1 MAATQQSAAGLATC
15 QMITIKFLLFAIKMN
30 FELLV
35 LAGAGWCWLVLAG
48 DKTVNTEEECSSI
61 VTTFFVSFYEYKIK
75 LDLNELGSA
84 YEPLELRLKS

>member
-1 MAATQQSAAGLATC
+1 M
-15 QMITIKFLLFAIKMN
+15 
-30 FELLV
+30 
-35 LAGAGWCWLVLAG
+35 LAG
-48 DKTVNTEEECSSI
+48 DRIVNTEEECSSI

>member
-1 MAATQQSAAGLATC
+1 
-15 QMITIKFLLFAIKMN
+15 MN
-30 FELLV
+30 FEL
-35 LAGAGWCWLVLAG
+35 LVLAG

-75 LDLNELGSA
+75 LDLNEVGSA

>member
-35 LAGAGWCWLVLAG
+35 LAG
-48 DKTVNTEEECSSI
+48 DKTVNTGEECSSI

>member
-1 MAATQQSAAGLATC
+1 
-15 QMITIKFLLFAIKMN
+15 MN
-30 FELLV
+30 FEL
-35 LAGAGWCWLVLAG
+35 LVLAG
-48 DKTVNTEEECSSI
+48 DKTVNTGEECSSI

>member
-1 MAATQQSAAGLATC
+1 MDFSFQLVAATQQSAAGLATC
-15 QMITIKFLLFAIKMN
+15 QLITIKFLLFAIKMN
-30 FELLV
+30 FEL
-35 LAGAGWCWLVLAG
+35 LVLAG

>member
-15 QMITIKFLLFAIKMN
+15 QLITIKFLLFAIKMN
-30 FELLV
+30 FEL
-35 LAGAGWCWLVLAG
+35 LVLAG

>member
-1 MAATQQSAAGLATC
+1 M
-15 QMITIKFLLFAIKMN
+15 
-30 FELLV
+30 
-35 LAGAGWCWLVLAG
+35 
-48 DKTVNTEEECSSI
+48 DKIVNTEEECSSI

>member
-1 MAATQQSAAGLATC
+1 MAATQQSAAGRATR
-15 QMITIKFLLFAIKMN
+15 QLITIKFLLFAIKMN
-30 FELLV
+30 FELV
-35 LAGAGWCWLVLAG
+35 
-48 DKTVNTEEECSSI
+48 DNIVNTEEECSSI

>member
-1 MAATQQSAAGLATC
+1 MDFSFQLVAATQQSAAGLATC
-15 QMITIKFLLFAIKMN
+15 QLITIKFLLFAIKMN

-35 LAGAGWCWLVLAG
+35 LAGASWCWLV
-48 DKTVNTEEECSSI
+48 DTEEECSSI